1 MTDLKKLMER
11 LQEKIDNGCH
21 PPALSCQEEKILF
34 RAAKEGDKQA
44 KDLFVRCNLG
54 ICFKTENSD

>member
-1 MTDLKKLMER
+1 MTDLKELIEL
-11 LQEKIDNGCH
+11 LQEKVDKGCRLS
-21 PPALSCQEEKILF
+21 ALSRQEEEILF

>member
-1 MTDLKKLMER
+1 MER

-21 PPALSCQEEKILF
+21 PPVLSRQEEEILF